1 MNISP
6 ASGKDIRLMWK
17 LNAAI
22 CDDEEFYRNEVV
34 NLLST
39 YANEMGY
46 DLETDVWENGSSM
59 VEAMKESGK
68 EYDVIFLDV
77 EMPGISGMDAANEL
91 RRIGQNTSICF
102 VTAHIGY
109 AYEAYRVDAIA
120 YITKPI
126 KYVDM
131 KKIMEKVVMYSHYRR
146 DKEAAEKRYL
156 NITSDRANVIIDLN
170 KVVYIEKRR
179 NQCVFHCT
187 DREQI
192 CYDSLR
198 NIYKKLDPD
207 IFLYIHQG
215 YIASFPHIKEVL
227 PDRVCFG
234 SGMQAPLSRR
244 YYASLKKRHWDKV
257 NRLVMESIQG
267 TEPWKIQKS

>member
-17 LNAAI
+17 LNAAV

-34 NLLST
+34 NLLSA

-46 DLETDVWENGSSM
+46 DLQTDVWENGSSM
-59 VEAMKESGK
+59 VKAMKESGK

-109 AYEAYRVDAIA
+109 AYAAYRVEAIA
-120 YITKPI
+120 YIAKPV

-131 KKIMEKVVMYSHYRR
+131 KQIMEKVEMYSHYRR
-146 DKEAAEKRYL
+146 DKEAAVKR
-156 NITSDRANVIIDLN
+156 
-170 KVVYIEKRR
+170 
-179 NQCVFHCT
+179 
-187 DREQI
+187 
-192 CYDSLR
+192 
-198 NIYKKLDPD
+198 
-207 IFLYIHQG
+207 
-215 YIASFPHIKEVL
+215 
-227 PDRVCFG
+227 
-234 SGMQAPLSRR
+234 
-244 YYASLKKRHWDKV
+244 
-257 NRLVMESIQG
+257 
-267 TEPWKIQKS
+267 